1 MALNVVCFSTY
12 LTGIDSEWR
21 SSDYDAHDFID
32 AVKDRDIS
40 RYAYVQL
47 RGKKHLFDNANRQD
61 VVGWFAKMVA
71 DYLAEN
77 PVDGPIALVPV
88 PGSKVH
94 TQFANTPRTAQLA
107 HAIATAMGG
116 DVTVADV
123 LRWQEPMP
131 SANEEG
137 GTRDPAEL
145 FAKLRLMNDM
155 DDLRIVLVDDVF
167 TTGGHMQ
174 ACAAKLREGG
184 AEVLMAVV
192 AGRTDQE
199 QVTDP
204 FAVRSE
210 HVGDYEP

>member
-12 LTGIDSEWR
+12 RTSIVSEWR

-32 AVKDRDIS
+32 AVKDRDINGH
-40 RYAYVQL
+40 AYVNL
-47 RGKKHLFDNANRQD
+47 RGTWQFFNNANRQD
-61 VVGWFAKMVA
+61 VVGWFATMVA

-77 PVDGPIALVPV
+77 PVVGPTALVPV

-94 TQFANTPRTAQLA
+94 IQFANTPRTAQLA
-107 HAIATAMGG
+107 HAIAAAMGG
-116 DVTVADV
+116 NVTVADV

-145 FAKLRLMNDM
+145 FAKLQLMNDVAE
-155 DDLRIVLVDDVF
+155 LRIVLVDDVF
-167 TTGGHMQ
+167 TLGGHMQ

-192 AGRTDQE
+192 AGRADEE
-199 QVTDP
+199 QVPDP
-204 FAVRSE
+204 FAFRSE
-210 HVGDYEP
+210 HVADYEP